1 MASGTKNKSWILSSL
16 KRNEED
22 IPVLQQVVDHEGEG
36 GGGPPSKLK
45 VSVQDSKLRIFYP
58 GSIQFGDSDY
68 KPSQGSRLATD
79 MKMSKVPD
87 QVLYSVDLSDEGTS
101 WERSGDKQ
109 VRIQTPTNDVFLLE
123 IASKWSTNDLHRAI
137 ESSRS

>member
-1 MASGTKNKSWILSSL
+1 MASGTKNKSWVLSSL
-16 KRNEED
+16 KRNDED
-22 IPVLQQVVDHEGEG
+22 IPVLQQLLEEGE

-45 VSVQDSKLRIFYP
+45 VSVEDSKLRIFYP

-109 VRIQTPTNDVFLLE
+109 VRIQTPTNDVFVLE